1 MAFYQIS
8 HINSLPERLKPVRD
22 WLLILP
28 EPLRSRRASGLY
40 YPENRLKYPRMGT
53 VMRCGP
59 DVSFD
64 LGPGDR
70 VAFLRMGVQP
80 FRLDDGAEY
89 LFLRERNVLFR
100 IDE

>member
-1 MAFYQIS
+1 MAFYS
-8 HINSLPERLKPVRD
+8 LPRLDSLPEQLKPVRD
-22 WLLILP
+22 YLLIKPDRLP
-28 EPLRSRRASGLY
+28 DRRPSGLF
-40 YPENRLKYPRMGT
+40 YPENRLKYPRTGA

-59 DVSFD
+59 LVSFD

-70 VAFLRMGVQP
+70 VAFFRAGCQP
-80 FRLDDGAEY
+80 FRLLDGAEY